1 MIDLAV
7 TWLQAHPLE
16 GVAALA
22 SLGIA
27 VALAVIPGLALIER
41 HGHPRC

>member
-1 MIDLAV
+1 
-7 TWLQAHPLE
+7 
-16 GVAALA
+16 LA